1 LDHPKAEGR
10 SIHYAGRQVNIAWK
24 VIRYFA
30 FMLILILCLGTLQYL
45 SFKPDIAFLKL
56 KQFAVKT
63 GIYLPAFYAHIFGAA
78 TILIAGFLQFSK
90 RIQANKKL
98 HRLLGK
104 IYVFGVLCFAAPGA
118 YIMTFFIHRGTGVFI
133 SFLVQNTLWVTFTL
147 LAFLYIKDRRVDAH
161 VMMMRRSY
169 SLAFAAVSLRFYI
182 WVLTVFGH
190 GVAFENNYVII
201 AVLSWV
207 PNLLIAEYINYGQ
220 RKNLAARNFKGITG

>member
-1 LDHPKAEGR
+1 M
-10 SIHYAGRQVNIAWK
+10 SIAYK
-24 VIRYFA
+24 VIWYFA
-30 FMLILILCLGTLQYL
+30 FVLILILCLGTLQYL

-63 GIYLPAFYAHIFGAA
+63 GIYLPAFYAHIFGAS

-90 RIQANKKL
+90 RVQANKKL

-118 YIMTFFIHRGTGVFI
+118 YVMTFFIHRGPGVFI
-133 SFLVQNTLWVTFTL
+133 SFLLQNTLWVIFTL
-147 LAFLYIKDRRVDAH
+147 LAFLHIKERRVDAH

-169 SLAFAAVSLRFYI
+169 SLAFAAVTLRFYI
-182 WVLTVFGH
+182 WALTMFGH

-201 AVLSWV
+201 ALLSWI
-207 PNLLIAEYINYGQ
+207 PNLLVAEYINYSH
-220 RKNLAARNFKGITG
+220 RKNLTARNLKSIAG